1 MIACAL
7 AAQQSLEGNQP
18 IGAHWHSSALS
29 RGTCAGRQ
37 YEIQML
43 AARMLDVTMLSKAS
57 NVDKSITKS
66 LIKHSLSD

>member
-57 NVDKSITKS
+57 NGLTLTNQLQNHWSNIV
-66 LIKHSLSD
+66 